1 MSDNILGLLL
11 VTSSSRGRNV
21 FRYPPDPTSPL
32 ARLSQPIYPI
42 SLFTAD
48 YIGSPSTNDVKALQR
63 NRSGLGGWDDP
74 ASSGFTSR
82 SKKSTGSLAPPYS
95 EDGRDIKRLSSSV
108 KSPVSDMREKN
119 RQMQKLVDLELGK
132 RTKDGEASDSDS
144 QISDDSDINDMDGW
158 LSNGNPRSSR
168 TTGGMDLLPG
178 AAVIASSHRED
189 TTLTFS
195 TNGANTRRSSSTQR
209 RRMSRTRDA
218 KIPSEDKNR
227 DSYDEAQY
235 HNSLNYSLDFLSD
248 MLTPPRS
255 ACNRKFEIC
264 VDELVFVGHP
274 VSCGPDGKWAYPTD
288 EDVDDDIRAT
298 ARGRRP
304 KPHGPSH
311 LGTVIESAE
320 SSPDGSPTTAARDE
334 SPEDRNTSTSRART
348 NTSDDTPPELNMF
361 HLVVIL
367 DKPDPKPGS
376 SIESVSPMNLFDEV
390 YKEVAFKWTAAAF
403 ELQVRENFIARE
415 AHEMAK
421 IKDSCMNECM
431 PIRKC
436 NEIVYD
442 KCALD
447 RSLNRLYLEIYKLQN
462 RAPNPLYANLPSTI
476 TTKLA
481 EIPIAITLSP
491 QQVETDEAWAHWGEI
506 DDHSSLSSL
515 SDDEEWNEALVH
527 QPPGG
532 ITSKSPDFRVDPWE
546 TLLMLND
553 SDREDPETIA
563 EEVYGLGIV
572 MPVERNSST
581 ATSGSGSGSRRGSKD
596 SSAEGDERH
605 LMTALIEACDV
616 SRTLVET
623 FVNSTNGPGLT

>member
-48 YIGSPSTNDVKALQR
+48 YIGTPTAPDSKALQR

-74 ASSGFTSR
+74 SSSGFTSR
-82 SKKSTGSLAPPYS
+82 SKKSNGSLVPPFS
-95 EDGRDIKRLSSSV
+95 EDGRDIRRVSPSV

-132 RTKDGEASDSDS
+132 RGKDGEASDSDS
-144 QISDDSDINDMDGW
+144 QISDDSDMEDLDGW
-158 LSNGNPRSSR
+158 MSTGGDPRASR
-168 TTGGMDLLPG
+168 TARGMDLLPG
-178 AAVIASSHRED
+178 AEAIANSHRED
-189 TTLTFS
+189 TTLQFS

-209 RRMSRTRDA
+209 RRFSRTRETQDPV
-218 KIPSEDKNR
+218 IEDKNK
-227 DSYDEAQY
+227 DQFDESQY

-274 VSCGPDGKWAYPTD
+274 VSCGPDGKWAYPTAED
-288 EDVDDDIRAT
+288 EDDDIRST

-304 KPHGPSH
+304 NPRGPSH
-311 LGTVIESAE
+311 LGTVIENAE
-320 SSPDGSPTTAARDE
+320 SSPDSAPNAK
-334 SPEDRNTSTSRART
+334 SRANSPADRQASNSQART
-348 NTSDDTPPELNMF
+348 DSSDDTPPELNMF
-361 HLVVIL
+361 HLVIIL

-415 AHEMAK
+415 SHEMAK
-421 IKDSCMNECM
+421 IKDKCMNECM

-481 EIPIAITLSP
+481 EIPIAITLSA
-491 QQVETDEAWAHWGEI
+491 QRVETDEAWAHWGEI

-515 SDDEEWNEALVH
+515 SDDEDWNEALVH
-527 QPPGG
+527 QPAGG
-532 ITSKSPDFRVDPWE
+532 ITSKSPDFKVDPWQ

-553 SDREDPETIA
+553 NTREDPESIA
-563 EEVYGLGIV
+563 EELYGLGIV
-572 MPVERNSST
+572 MPASRNSST
-581 ATSGSGSGSRRGSKD
+581 ATSGSGSGSRRDSKD
-596 SSAEGDERH
+596 SNAEGDERH
-605 LMTALIEACDV
+605 LMTTFIESCDI
-616 SRTLVET
+616 SRT
-623 FVNSTNGPGLT
+623 

>member
-1 MSDNILGLLL
+1 MSDQILGLLL

-48 YIGSPSTNDVKALQR
+48 YIGTPSAPDPKGLQR

-74 ASSGFTSR
+74 SSSGFTSR
-82 SKKSTGSLAPPYS
+82 SKKSNGSLAPPYS
-95 EDGRDIKRLSSSV
+95 EDGRDIKRLSPSV
-108 KSPVSDMREKN
+108 KSPMSDMREKN

-132 RTKDGEASDSDS
+132 RGKDGEASDSDS
-144 QISDDSDINDMDGW
+144 QVSDDSDMDDLDGW
-158 LSNGNPRSSR
+158 MSNGVDPRMGR
-168 TTGGMDLLPG
+168 GIDLVPG
-178 AAVIASSHRED
+178 ADVIANSHRED
-189 TTLTFS
+189 TTLNFS
-195 TNGANTRRSSSTQR
+195 TNGANTRRNSSTNR
-209 RRMSRTRDA
+209 RRLSRTREVHEPVD
-218 KIPSEDKNR
+218 DKNK
-227 DSYDEAQY
+227 DHFDEAQY

-288 EDVDDDIRAT
+288 EDEDDDIRAT

-304 KPHGPSH
+304 KSHGPSH
-311 LGTVIESAE
+311 LGTVIGNPE
-320 SSPDGSPTTAARDE
+320 SSPDSSNVKSRETSPT
-334 SPEDRNTSTSRART
+334 DRHASTSRART
-348 NTSDDTPPELNMF
+348 DNSDDTPPELNMF

-403 ELQVRENFIARE
+403 ELQVRENFIAKE

-421 IKDSCMNECM
+421 IKDRCMNESM

-481 EIPIAITLSP
+481 EIPIAITLSA
-491 QQVETDEAWAHWGEI
+491 QRIETDEAWAHWGEI

-515 SDDEEWNEALVH
+515 SDDEDWNEALVH
-527 QPPGG
+527 QPAGG
-532 ITSKSPDFRVDPWE
+532 ITSKSSDFKVDPWQ

-553 SDREDPETIA
+553 KNREDPEAIA
-563 EEVYGLGIV
+563 EELYGLGIV
-572 MPVERNSST
+572 MPASRESST
-581 ATSGSGSGSRRGSKD
+581 ATAISGDSSGSRRGSKD
-596 SSAEGDERH
+596 SSHEGDERH
-605 LMTALIEACDV
+605 LMATFIEACDV
-616 SRTLVET
+616 SRT
-623 FVNSTNGPGLT
+623 